1 MNGIILIIVMAI
13 VVEAFIEYFKSIG
26 KAVKEGGWKTAAT
39 QLTAIAL
46 GVLLC
51 FMVGGDLFVVVG
63 IAFAWP
69 WWGIVLTGII
79 ISRGANYVSDFIKRL
94 QGVKKEEG

>member
-1 MNGIILIIVMAI
+1 MKGIILIIVMAI
-13 VVEAFIEYFKSIG
+13 VVEAFIEYVKTIG
-26 KAVKEGGWKTAAT
+26 KAVKEGGWKTAVT
-39 QLTAIAL
+39 QATAIAL

-51 FMVGGDLFVVVG
+51 FMTGGDLFVVVG
-63 IAFAWP
+63 ITFVWP
-69 WWGIVLTGII
+69 WLGVILTGII